1 VETFLKEAFWVS
13 FLFAT
18 IRMATPLLLASLG
31 EIVSERSGVFN
42 IGLEGMMLMGA
53 FCGFL
58 GLHVSGSLW
67 FGLLAG
73 IAGGVFLALI
83 SAYLS
88 VTLGVD
94 QIVSGIAL
102 NIFAVGFTSSFFR
115 IIFGLTPPQVEA
127 SRMVPLF
134 PQFLQDIPLLGPVLF
149 KQVPLVYFAFALVP
163 ILWFVLF
170 RTTIGLQ
177 IRSVGEYPLA
187 ADIAGVHVV
196 ALRYISVLLAGLFAG
211 LGGAYLSLGPL
222 NLFSDNMI
230 AGRGFIALAVVIFGR
245 LNPFGALGAALLFGA
260 TEALQLRLQAMGLDI
275 PYQILLMLPYVVTV
289 VALVGLIGKTRLPAA
304 LGVPYNGSNR

>member
-1 VETFLKEAFWVS
+1 MEAFLKEAFWVS

-18 IRMATPLLLASLG
+18 IRMSTPLLLASLG

-58 GLHVSGSLW
+58 GLSLTDSL
-67 FGLLAG
+67 FIGILAG
-73 IAGGVFLALI
+73 MAGGLFLAFI
-83 SAYLS
+83 SAYLG

-102 NIFAVGFTSSFFR
+102 NIFTVGFTSSFYR
-115 IIFGLTPPQVEA
+115 IIFGLTPPQVES
-127 SRMVPLF
+127 SRMVPLG
-134 PQFLQDIPLLGPVLF
+134 IPWLKDLPFFGPIF
-149 KQVPLVYFAFALVP
+149 FNQVPLVYVAFALVP
-163 ILWFVLF
+163 LLWFILF

-177 IRSVGEYPLA
+177 VRSLGEHPLA
-187 ADIAGVHVV
+187 ADIAGIKV
-196 ALRYISVLLAGLFAG
+196 ARLRYLSVLLAGLFAG

-222 NLFSDNMI
+222 NLFSDNMV

-260 TEALQLRLQAMGLDI
+260 TEALQLRLQVIGLDI
-275 PYQILLMLPYVVTV
+275 PYQFLLMLPYVATV

-304 LGVPYNGSNR
+304 LGVPYNEFNR

>member
-1 VETFLKEAFWVS
+1 
-13 FLFAT
+13 
-18 IRMATPLLLASLG
+18 MATPLLLASLG

-58 GLHVSGSLW
+58 GLHLTDSLSI
-67 FGLLAG
+67 GILAG
-73 IAGGVFLALI
+73 MAGGLFLALI

-102 NIFAVGFTSSFFR
+102 NIFAVGFTSSFYR
-115 IIFGLTPPQVEA
+115 IIFGLTPPQVET
-127 SRMVPLF
+127 SRMFPLG
-134 PQFLQDIPLLGPVLF
+134 IPWLEDLPFIGPIF
-149 KQVPLVYFAFALVP
+149 FNQVPLVYVAFALVP
-163 ILWFVLF
+163 LLWFILF

-177 IRSVGEYPLA
+177 VRSLGEHPLA
-187 ADIAGVHVV
+187 ADIAGVSV
-196 ALRYISVLLAGLFAG
+196 AQIRYLSVLLAGSFAG

-260 TEALQLRLQAMGLDI
+260 AEALQLRLQAMGLDI
-275 PYQILLMLPYVVTV
+275 PYQILLMLPYVATV
-289 VALVGLIGKTRLPAA
+289 VVLVGLIGKTRLPAA
-304 LGVPYNGSNR
+304 LGVPYNVSNR

>member
-1 VETFLKEAFWVS
+1 MEAFLKEAFWVS

-58 GLHVSGSLW
+58 GLHLTDSLSI
-67 FGLLAG
+67 GILAG
-73 IAGGVFLALI
+73 MAGGLFLALI

-102 NIFAVGFTSSFFR
+102 NIFAVGFTSSFYR
-115 IIFGLTPPQVEA
+115 IIFGLTPPQVET
-127 SRMVPLF
+127 SRMFPLG
-134 PQFLQDIPLLGPVLF
+134 IPWLEDLPFIGPILF
-149 KQVPLVYFAFALVP
+149 KQVPLVYVAFALVP
-163 ILWFVLF
+163 LLWFILF

-177 IRSVGEYPLA
+177 VRSLGEHPLA
-187 ADIAGVHVV
+187 ADIAGVRV
-196 ALRYISVLLAGLFAG
+196 AQIRYLSVLLAGSFAG

-260 TEALQLRLQAMGLDI
+260 AEALQLRLQAMGLDI
-275 PYQILLMLPYVVTV
+275 PYQILLMQPYVATV

-304 LGVPYNGSNR
+304 LGVPYNESNR

>member
-1 VETFLKEAFWVS
+1 LTEVFWVS
-13 FLFAT
+13 FLLAT

-58 GLHVSGSLW
+58 GLHFTGSLW
-67 FGLLAG
+67 AGLIAG
-73 IAGGVFLALI
+73 MAGGVFLALI

-88 VTLGVD
+88 VVLGVD

-115 IIFGLTPPQVEA
+115 IIFGLNQPQVEA
-127 SRMVPLF
+127 SRM
-134 PQFLQDIPLLGPVLF
+134 IPLSIPVLKKIPFLGPVLF
-149 KQVPLVYFAFALVP
+149 NQIPLIYVTFALVP

-170 RTTIGLQ
+170 RTTVGLQ
-177 IRSVGEYPLA
+177 VRSAGEHPLA
-187 ADIAGVHVV
+187 AEIAGINIVN
-196 ALRYISVLLAGLFAG
+196 LRHMSVLLAGLMAG

-245 LNPFGALGAALLFGA
+245 LNPFGALGASLLFGA
-260 TEALQLRLQAMGLDI
+260 AEALQLKLQAMGLDV
-275 PYQILLMLPYVVTV
+275 PYQILLMLPYVATV
-289 VALVGLIGKTRLPAA
+289 VALLGLIGKTRLPTA
-304 LGVPYNGSNR
+304 LGVPYMASNR